1 MSWENKPQKQKW
13 EWETVLKQLASPTC
27 PSQDP
32 TNSPCFAFAVSERI
46 LTAHVSRAR
55 AMRGVGGG
63 GRCTVLSAM
72 LGLTHSV
79 PPEPSSEERRHAG
92 QQLTR
97 HKINS
102 VGESGSEPRPVSYP
116 GIQQSFTGGHHYRQ
130 PITRTALRSSV
141 ATGPVSAKK
150 RGVKVA
156 LPLLGRGVPPL
167 QLFCPP
173 SPSLDIIMDTRT
185 DLEVPLDPGSLDV
198 KQIHRGQ
205 LSWEPPPR
213 TVNSVPARNL
223 HLSSSVTG
231 CSGLFLTAAEC
242 GLF

>member
-1 MSWENKPQKQKW
+1 MGVGDSPEAAGISHLPLPGPNKF
-13 EWETVLKQLASPTC
+13 LLFC
-27 PSQDP
+27 LCCLR
-32 TNSPCFAFAVSERI
+32 TNSYSSHI
-46 LTAHVSRAR
+46 LSTCS
-55 AMRGVGGG
+55 GGG
-63 GRCTVLSAM
+63 GGGGTVLSAM

-92 QQLTR
+92 QQLTW

-205 LSWEPPPR
+205 LSWEPPPP